1 MKNKTTMIYG
11 AIFVLL
17 VLIFMVTS
25 YNPREVTKGAV
36 ALFEGV
42 KPIVD
47 KIEIE
52 SAKNGK
58 VVLEKRNNI
67 WWITVPFEYKAS
79 NVTVEQTITVM
90 LGLKQDGVI
99 STREETR
106 EQVKVDESNGISF
119 KVYSSGNII
128 MDAIVGKFT
137 VDLSHTYARMA
148 GSDEIVL
155 WRGLFSRQIDREP
168 SDWRDKGIY
177 SFNPDDI
184 MSITIT
190 EGKTIRAFDLSDST
204 WIYTENGK
212 EKEID
217 PAKVKRSVNLIASL
231 KCDTFADENDIPRV
245 AEKDSD
251 TLVSFTVRN
260 GDTHSFDIWTPGEN
274 DNNRYLVREVDGAVL
289 FRFYKYR
296 GEQLVMK
303 YDDIKPDD
311 DES

>member
-1 MKNKTTMIYG
+1 MKNKTTMIFG

-17 VLIFMVTS
+17 VLIFLLTS
-25 YNPREVTKGAV
+25 YNPREESTGAV
-36 ALFEGV
+36 ALFDGV

-47 KIEIE
+47 KIEIV
-52 SAKNGK
+52 SANKGT
-58 VVLEKRNNI
+58 VVLEKRNSI

-79 NVTVEQTITVM
+79 NVTVEQTITGL

-99 STREETR
+99 STRQETR
-106 EQVKVDESNGISF
+106 EEVEVDESNGISL
-119 KVYSSGNII
+119 KVYSSGNIVL
-128 MDAIVGKFT
+128 DAIVGKHT

-148 GSDEIVL
+148 DSDEIVL
-155 WRGLFSRQIDREP
+155 WRGLFSRQIDREA
-168 SDWRDKGIY
+168 SDWRDKAIY

-190 EGKTIRAFDLSDST
+190 EGKTTRAFALSDSLWT
-204 WIYTENGK
+204 YTENGK
-212 EKEID
+212 GKEID
-217 PAKVKRSVNLIASL
+217 QDKVMKSVNLIASL
-231 KCDTFADENDIPRV
+231 SCDTFADENDIPRV

-260 GDTHSFDIWTPGEN
+260 GDTHSFNVWSPGED
-274 DNNRYLVREVDGAVL
+274 DNNRYLVREVDGDVL

-296 GEQLVMK
+296 GEQIVMK
-303 YDDIKPDD
+303 YDDIKPDE